1 MKRIEKQNEEM
12 PPPETPTS
20 TPSWGTSIIAQV
32 KADRYLQA
40 LFVLT
45 LIGAFLR
52 FYHLD
57 YNSLWLDEAATLNFA
72 RQSPAE
78 IWQIAA
84 GGEFNPPLF
93 YWIEHLML
101 IFGDSEFVLRFVPAL
116 FGVLTIP
123 LTYSLGKELADKSTG
138 LIAAILLTFSP
149 MHIFYSQDARAYT
162 ISVFFVILA
171 ALFYIKAMELED
183 YRLWMLFGIAAAVSF
198 WLHFY
203 TILAIAAILMH
214 ALLVSA
220 KQIQERIRYLAV
232 SLATILLLTLPIILV
247 AIPLFAKRTASSPT
261 FGYQGWLVIQQT
273 FSQFSGFNNAIAVAF
288 MLLFILGLT
297 FWFSSDKKKAA
308 FILIFIC
315 VPLAMSILMS
325 YRMPFIPRHLLY
337 LLPLFLIGV
346 AYFSYLFMRFLSHK
360 TPVYL
365 LILCL
370 VAVNLP
376 YLQGYYTTYQKEDWR
391 GFSDQLAAMT
401 GDGDIVITVPD
412 YIHLP
417 LDYYYSNISDN
428 TLQFGASSAA
438 ELEQISQHKK
448 GNNKVFYV
456 VTADIIAQNP
466 EGDALAWLQD
476 KSRRIWSHTGIHMFT
491 LR

>member
-1 MKRIEKQNEEM
+1 MRRIEKQNEEM
-12 PPPETPTS
+12 PPPETKTPL
-20 TPSWGTSIIAQV
+20 PSWGTRIIAPLNT
-32 KADRYLQA
+32 DRYLQA

-45 LIGAFLR
+45 LMGAFLR

-72 RQSPAE
+72 RQSPAD
-78 IWQIAA
+78 IWQITA

-93 YWIEHLML
+93 YWIEHFML
-101 IFGDSEFVLRFVPAL
+101 IVGDSEFVLRFVPAL
-116 FGVLTIP
+116 FGVMTIP
-123 LTYSLGKELADKSTG
+123 LIYALGKELVDRSTG

-149 MHIFYSQDARAYT
+149 MHVFYSQDARAYT

-232 SLATILLLTLPIILV
+232 SLATILLLTLPIIIV
-247 AIPLFAKRTASSPT
+247 TIPLFAKRTASSPT
-261 FGYQGWLVIQQT
+261 FGYQGLLVIQQT
-273 FSQFSGFNNAIAVAF
+273 FIQFAGFNDAIAAAF
-288 MLLFILGLT
+288 MGLFILGLT
-297 FWFSSDKKKAA
+297 LWFYSDKQKAA
-308 FILIFIC
+308 FILIFIG
-315 VPLAMSILMS
+315 VPLALSILLS

-337 LLPLFLIGV
+337 VLPLFLIGV
-346 AYFSYLFMRFLSHK
+346 AYSSYLFTRFFSHK

-376 YLQGYYTTYQKEDWR
+376 YLHGYYTTYQKEDWR

-401 GDGDIVITVPD
+401 GDGDIVITVPE

-438 ELEQISQHKK
+438 DLEQLSQHKQD
-448 GNNKVFYV
+448 NNKFFYV

-466 EGDALAWLQD
+466 EGDALAWLQE
-476 KSRRIWSHTGIHMFT
+476 KSRSIGSHTGIHMFT